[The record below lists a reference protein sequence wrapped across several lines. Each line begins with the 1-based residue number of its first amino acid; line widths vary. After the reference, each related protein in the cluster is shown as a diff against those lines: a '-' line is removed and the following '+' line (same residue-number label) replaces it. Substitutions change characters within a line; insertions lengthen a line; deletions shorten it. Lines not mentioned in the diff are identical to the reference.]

1 MGGGPGARP
10 TLSPPAPGLPGCHD
24 DRGTLVG
31 FELVRVS
38 VPLAA
43 PWRSAAGTFSHRDT
57 MLVRAVLRFPGAGP
71 GGGAGEVEGWG
82 ECPALPGPTFSA
94 EYTAGAQD
102 VSERYLVPA
111 LLRDGVACIGAV
123 GPALAGVKGHN
134 MAKTAFEAAVLDAE
148 LKAGG
153 VRAADFLCG
162 QSRCRAVAAEGVMAG
177 VAIGLTRSVSEL
189 LDEVALRCEEGYRRV
204 KLKVRP
210 GWDVEPVRAVRER
223 WPALVLFADANGA
236 YGHLPVGEAAEQLA
250 RLDSYEL
257 SCLEQPLADDDLAGH
272 GELARR
278 LRTPLCLDEA
288 LSSPAAIVN
297 ALRAGACSVVNIK
310 AGRLGGYLEAVRAHD
325 ICAEQQVPVWCGGM
339 VETGIARAA
348 NLALASLPGFSLPG
362 DLSAT
367 GRFFETDLAG
377 PMPLRPD
384 GTIAVPVGPGGGVL
398 VDHEA
403 IGRFSTSRTWWT
415 PR

>member
-1 MGGGPGARP
+1 MGRGPGARS
-10 TLSPPAPGLPGCHD
+10 TLSHPAPGRPGCHD
-24 DRGTLVG
+24 DQATLVG

-38 VPLAA
+38 VPLATA
-43 PWRSAAGTFSHRDT
+43 WRSEAGTFSHRDSL
-57 MLVRAVLRFPGAGP
+57 LVRAVLRFPGADP
-71 GGGAGEVEGWG
+71 AGGAADVEGWG

-111 LLRDGVACIGAV
+111 LLRNGVACVAAV
-123 GPALAGVKGHN
+123 APALAGVKGHN

-148 LKAGG
+148 LKLGG
-153 VRAADFLCG
+153 LRAADFLCG
-162 QSRCRAVAAEGVMAG
+162 QSRWGPVPADRVVAG
-177 VAIGLTRSVSEL
+177 VAIGLTGSVGEL

-223 WPALVLFADANGA
+223 WPALVLCADANGA
-236 YGHLPVGEAAEQLA
+236 YGHLPGDEAADQLA
-250 RLDSYEL
+250 RLDGYEL
-257 SCLEQPLADDDLAGH
+257 SCLEQPLADDDLIGH

-278 LRTPLCLDEA
+278 LHTPLCLDEA
-288 LSSPAAIVN
+288 LSSPAAVVN

-310 AGRLGGYLEAVRAHD
+310 AGRMGGYLEAVRAHD
-325 ICAEQQVPVWCGGM
+325 ICAEEQVPVWCGGM

-367 GRFFETDLAG
+367 GRFFATDLAG

-384 GTIAVPVGPGGGVL
+384 GTIAVPTGPGCGVAI
-398 VDHEA
+398 DTEA
-403 IGRFSTSRTWWT
+403 IARFSTWRTWW
-415 PR
+415 RR